1 MFHIV
6 KSHPFVDGDKRT
18 GLGCCLVFLELNG
31 IQINKG
37 KEELYDLTIKVASSE
52 YSKEN
57 IAEDLQS
64 LSH

>member
-1 MFHIV
+1 LFHIV